1 MKRLLYLSGLID
13 EDSARIG
20 RWVSWLIVAAAV
32 ISAGNAVIRK
42 VFDVSSNAWLELQ
55 WWLFAIVF
63 LLAAPWT
70 LAVNEHIRIDIVNS
84 RFSQRWRNAVEVI
97 GHVFFLLPT
106 AAVILF
112 TSWAFFLTSYAQN
125 EQSPNAGGLPQWPI
139 KALIPIA
146 FALLFVQGLSELIK
160 RIAIIRGDKEE
171 PRAHDSYHDVVAA
184 TGAELR
190 ETDRTDR
197 QELSGGKREGL

>member
-1 MKRLLYLSGLID
+1 MKRLLDLSGLID
-13 EDSARIG
+13 ETSVRIG

-32 ISAGNAVIRK
+32 ISAGNAIIRK
-42 VFDVSSNAWLELQ
+42 VFDISSNAWLELQ

-70 LAVNEHIRIDIVNS
+70 LAVNEHIRIDILNS
-84 RFSQRWRNAVEVI
+84 RFSQRWRNAVEII

-112 TSWAFFLTSYAQN
+112 TSWAFFLTSYAEN

-160 RIAIIRGDKEE
+160 RIAIIRGEKAELQ
-171 PRAHDSYHDVVAA
+171 AHDSYHDVVAA
-184 TGAELR
+184 TGAELK
-190 ETDRTDR
+190 ETDRHA
-197 QELSGGKREGL
+197 GKS

>member
-1 MKRLLYLSGLID
+1 MKRLLYVSGLID
-13 EDSARIG
+13 EASARIG

-70 LAVNEHIRIDIVNS
+70 LAVNEHIRIDILNS
-84 RFSQRWRNAVEVI
+84 RFSQRSRNAVEVI

-112 TSWAFFLTSYAQN
+112 TSWAFFLTSYAEN

-160 RIAIIRGDKEE
+160 RIAIIRGEKAE
-171 PRAHDSYHDVVAA
+171 PQGHDSYHDVVAA
-184 TGAELR
+184 TGAELK
-190 ETDRTDR
+190 EADRHT
-197 QELSGGKREGL
+197 GKS

>member
-1 MKRLLYLSGLID
+1 MKRLLDLSGLID
-13 EDSARIG
+13 ETSVRIG

-32 ISAGNAVIRK
+32 ISAGNAIIRK
-42 VFDVSSNAWLELQ
+42 VFDISSNAWLELQ

-70 LAVNEHIRIDIVNS
+70 LAVNEHIRIDILNS

-97 GHVFFLLPT
+97 GHIFFLLPT

-112 TSWAFFLTSYAQN
+112 TSWAFFLTSYAEN

-160 RIAIIRGDKEE
+160 RIAIIRGEKAE
-171 PRAHDSYHDVVAA
+171 PQGHDSYHDVVAA
-184 TGAELR
+184 TGAELK
-190 ETDRTDR
+190 ETDRHA
-197 QELSGGKREGL
+197 GKS

>member
-1 MKRLLYLSGLID
+1 MKRLLYVSGLID
-13 EDSARIG
+13 EASARIG

-70 LAVNEHIRIDIVNS
+70 LAVNEHIRIDILNS
-84 RFSQRWRNAVEVI
+84 RFSQRSRNAVEVI

-112 TSWAFFLTSYAQN
+112 TSWAFFLTSYAEN

-160 RIAIIRGDKEE
+160 RIAIIRGEIAE
-171 PRAHDSYHDVVAA
+171 PQGHDSYHDVVAA
-184 TGAELR
+184 TGAELK
-190 ETDRTDR
+190 EADRHT
-197 QELSGGKREGL
+197 GKS

>member
-1 MKRLLYLSGLID
+1 MKRLLHLSGLID
-13 EDSARIG
+13 DVSSRIG
-20 RWVSWLIVAAAV
+20 HWVSWLIVAAAV
-32 ISAGNAVIRK
+32 ISAGNAIIRR
-42 VFDVSSNAWLELQ
+42 VFDLSSNAWLELQ

-70 LAVNEHIRIDIVNS
+70 LAENEHIRIDIVNS
-84 RFSQRWRNAVEVI
+84 RFPQRWRNVVEVV

-139 KALIPIA
+139 KVLIPIA

-160 RIAIIRGDKEE
+160 RIAIIRGEKDE
-171 PRAHDSYHDVVAA
+171 PHGHESYHDVVAA
-184 TGAELR
+184 TGAELK
-190 ETDRTDR
+190 ETGR
-197 QELSGGKREGL
+197 QADKS

>member
-1 MKRLLYLSGLID
+1 MKRLLDLSGLID
-13 EDSARIG
+13 EASARVG

-32 ISAGNAVIRK
+32 ISAGNAIIRK
-42 VFDVSSNAWLELQ
+42 VFDLSSNAWLELQ

-70 LAVNEHIRIDIVNS
+70 LAVNEHIRIDILNS

-112 TSWAFFLTSYAQN
+112 TSWAFFLTSYTEN

-146 FALLFVQGLSELIK
+146 FTLLFVQGLSELIK
-160 RIAIIRGDKEE
+160 RIAIIRGDLPE
-171 PRAHDSYHDVVAA
+171 PGAHDGYHDIAA
-184 TGAELR
+184 AAGAEFSPDDNR
-190 ETDRTDR
+190 AGD
-197 QELSGGKREGL
+197 KR

>member
-1 MKRLLYLSGLID
+1 MKQLLHLSGLID
-13 EDSARIG
+13 GASARIG

-42 VFDVSSNAWLELQ
+42 AFDVSSNAWLELQ

-63 LLAAPWT
+63 LLAASWT
-70 LAVNEHIRIDIVNS
+70 LAENEHIRIDIANS

-106 AAVILF
+106 VAVILF
-112 TSWAFFLTSYAQN
+112 TSWAFFMTSYAEN
-125 EQSPNAGGLPQWPI
+125 EQSQNAGGLPQWPI

-146 FALLFVQGLSELIK
+146 FALLFVQGISELIK
-160 RIAIIRGDKEE
+160 RIAIIRGEKDE
-171 PRAHDSYHDVVAA
+171 PHGHGSYHDVVAA
-184 TGAELR
+184 TGAELKDAGR
-190 ETDRTDR
+190 EA
-197 QELSGGKREGL
+197 GKS